1 MDKNKLFVG
10 SLPWSLDTEA
20 LRTLFSTYGEI
31 TDVIV
36 ITDRD
41 TGRSKGFGF
50 VTFSTEESAQ
60 KALELDG
67 KEVEGRTIVVN
78 VAKPREDRNS
88 GGFGG
93 GHNSGGFN
101 RDRRGR

>member
-10 SLPWSLDTEA
+10 GLPWSINNETFA
-20 LRTLFSTYGEI
+20 QLFAKFGEI
-31 TDVIV
+31 VEAVV

-50 VTFSTEESAQ
+50 VTFKNEEDAQ

-67 KEVEGRTIVVN
+67 TEVEERKIVVN
-78 VAKPREDRNS
+78 VAKPRENRT
-88 GGFGG
+88 GG
-93 GHNSGGFN
+93 GGYN
-101 RDRRGR
+101 RDNSRGDRRSY